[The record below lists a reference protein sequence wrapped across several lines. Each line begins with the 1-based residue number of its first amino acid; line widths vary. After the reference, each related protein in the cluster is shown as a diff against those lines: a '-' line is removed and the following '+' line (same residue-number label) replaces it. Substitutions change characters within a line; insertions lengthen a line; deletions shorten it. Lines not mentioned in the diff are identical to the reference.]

1 MTDFN
6 TVIDKL
12 DSKQTLAMLLEIE
25 KNYKRISAKIPAPK
39 YDKAYRIK
47 NMREIKRALKELKP
61 QLDKVWDNNLEV
73 INKYSKMTM
82 TNNYIV
88 FDLMKTKLN
97 LTAGAIEVEKWN
109 KIQDKLLNA
118 RQRKIKIQQVMRGN
132 KNLLNKQVQKTVNEM
147 YRDGKSW
154 VETQKALEEKFNYN
168 AHRAKRIALTEKW
181 YYKSEAQLQG
191 AKGLDVYK
199 TWVHSG
205 KPKEPRITH
214 LEASKNAVVRGIDTK
229 FKIGEYETVA
239 PQHFGIASEDIN
251 CRCTMR
257 IDLVDEVDL
266 APKEIQEAINK
277 YIED

>member
-1 MTDFN
+1 MNFN
-6 TVIDKL
+6 DLISKL

-39 YDKAYRIK
+39 YDKAHRIK

-118 RQRKIKIQQVMRGN
+118 RQRKIKIQQVMQGN
-132 KNLLNKQVQKTVNEM
+132 KNHLNKQVQKTVNEM
-147 YRDGKSW
+147 YRDEANFTKDIKGPLNTHEYTAKLIQIIQASRGKID
-154 VETQKALEEKFNYN
+154 
-168 AHRAKRIALTEKW
+168 AKTE
-181 YYKSEAQLQG
+181 
-191 AKGLDVYK
+191 
-199 TWVHSG
+199 
-205 KPKEPRITH
+205 
-214 LEASKNAVVRGIDTK
+214 
-229 FKIGEYETVA
+229 
-239 PQHFGIASEDIN
+239 
-251 CRCTMR
+251 
-257 IDLVDEVDL
+257 
-266 APKEIQEAINK
+266 
-277 YIED
+277 